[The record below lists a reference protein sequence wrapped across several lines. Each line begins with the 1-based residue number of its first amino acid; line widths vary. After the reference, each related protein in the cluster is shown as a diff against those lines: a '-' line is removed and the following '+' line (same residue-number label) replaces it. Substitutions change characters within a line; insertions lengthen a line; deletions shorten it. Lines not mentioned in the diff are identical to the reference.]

1 MELIPLCTLDATIG
15 GMHLIGT
22 GPAGARTI
30 AEVSGG
36 SVTGERLNGTVKG
49 NAAADWM
56 RTSKDGIASL
66 DVRVVVEVRV
76 DRRDEARDLRPHA
89 ALARERHVLAAV
101 LDEPLEERLREA
113 GTRRLLARDHRAE
126 LAVVPH
132 EHELLG
138 AEDDGDEALW
148 LGGLRGL
155 IDEALAEAQHRDA
168 RVARRA
174 ARAAHHVRRL

>member
-1 MELIPLCTLDATIG
+1 MLAGVRGAYPTIYGAPHGTHPLCTLDATIG

-66 DVRVVVEVRV
+66 DVRVVVETDDGALIYITYEGRA
-76 DRRDEARDLRPHA
+76 DWSEGPGTKPIYMAPKFETSDERYTWLN
-89 ALARERHVLAAV
+89 AV
-101 LDEPLEERLREA
+101 QAVGKGQLGA
-113 GTRRLLARDHRAE
+113 GTVSYEIAE
-126 LAVVPH
+126 
-132 EHELLG
+132 
-138 AEDDGDEALW
+138 
-148 LGGLRGL
+148 
-155 IDEALAEAQHRDA
+155 
-168 RVARRA
+168 
-174 ARAAHHVRRL
+174 VR

>member
-66 DVRVVVEVRV
+66 DMRVVVET
-76 DRRDEARDLRPHA
+76 DERYTWLN
-89 ALARERHVLAAV
+89 AV
-101 LDEPLEERLREA
+101 QAVGKGQLGA
-113 GTRRLLARDHRAE
+113 GTVSYEIAE
-126 LAVVPH
+126 
-132 EHELLG
+132 
-138 AEDDGDEALW
+138 
-148 LGGLRGL
+148 
-155 IDEALAEAQHRDA
+155 
-168 RVARRA
+168 
-174 ARAAHHVRRL
+174 VR

>member
-66 DVRVVVEVRV
+66 DVRVVVETDDGALIYITYEGRA
-76 DRRDEARDLRPHA
+76 DWSEGPGTKPIYMAPKFETSDERYTWLN
-89 ALARERHVLAAV
+89 AV
-101 LDEPLEERLREA
+101 Q
-113 GTRRLLARDHRAE
+113 
-126 LAVVPH
+126 AVGKGQ
-132 EHELLG
+132 LG
-138 AEDDGDEALW
+138 AGAVSYE
-148 LGGLRGL
+148 
-155 IDEALAEAQHRDA
+155 IAE
-168 RVARRA
+168 
-174 ARAAHHVRRL
+174 VR